1 LNEEQNTLA
10 SDAPPPPVQMLQM
23 IAGFWVSRAIYAA
36 AKLGVADL
44 VASAPKSVEELAAA
58 TQTHAPSL
66 YRVLRALSS
75 VGVFARDAEGRFAQ
89 TPLSAT
95 LTTDTPGS
103 LRWLAMTELGEE
115 HYPAWEELL
124 FSVKTGERAF
134 DRRFGKPVWEFFAEN
149 PENARIFNNAMTGTT
164 AVVTEAVLGAYDFS
178 WARKVLDVGGGHGGL
193 LASILKATPRASGV
207 LFDAPQ
213 VVADAGARL
222 AAAGVAD
229 RCEIVGGD
237 FFESV
242 PAGADAYT
250 MKWILHDWDDE
261 QSTRILKNVRRAVA
275 ADGRLLVIEAVIP
288 ANDEPHFGKFID
300 LNMLVMTGGRERTEA
315 EFRALLAAA
324 DFRLARVV
332 PTPSPV
338 SVIEAVPA

>member
-1 LNEEQNTLA
+1 LNEAQNTIHA
-10 SDAPPPPVQMLQM
+10 DAPPPVQMLQM

-44 VASAPKSVEELAAA
+44 VADAPKSVAELAAA
-58 TQTHAPSL
+58 TETHAPSL
-66 YRVLRALSS
+66 YRVMRALAS
-75 VGVFARDAEGRFAQ
+75 VGIFAQDADARFAQ

-95 LTTDTPGS
+95 LLTDAPGS

-124 FSVKTGERAF
+124 HSVKTGERAF
-134 DRRFGKPVWEFFAEN
+134 DRHFGKPVWEFYAEN
-149 PENARIFNNAMTGTT
+149 PENARIFNDAMTGTT
-164 AVVTEAVLGAYDFS
+164 GMITEAVLGAYDFS
-178 WARKVLDVGGGHGGL
+178 ALRRIVDVGGGHGEL
-193 LASILKATPRASGV
+193 LASILKATPQASGI

-213 VVADAGARL
+213 VVSGAGARL
-222 AAAGVAD
+222 EAAGVAG

-242 PAGADAYT
+242 PSGADAYT

-261 QSTRILKNVRRAVA
+261 QSTRILKNIRRAVTD
-275 ADGRLLVIEAVIP
+275 DGRLLVIEAVIP
-288 ANDEPHFGKFID
+288 AGDEPHFGKFID
-300 LNMLVMTGGRERTEA
+300 LNMLVMTGGRERTA
-315 EFRALLAAA
+315 DEFSALFAASG
-324 DFRLARVV
+324 FRLTRVV

>member
-1 LNEEQNTLA
+1 LNEEQHTSP
-10 SDAPPPPVQMLQM
+10 SDAPPVEMLQM

-36 AKLGVADL
+36 AKLGIADL
-44 VASAPKSVEELAAA
+44 ITDAPKSVAELAAA
-58 TQTHAPSL
+58 TNTHAPSL

-75 VGVFARDAEGRFAQ
+75 VGVFAQDAEGRFAQ

-95 LTTDTPGS
+95 LLTDAPGS

-115 HYPAWEELL
+115 HYPAWEEFLY
-124 FSVKTGERAF
+124 SIRTGERAF
-134 DRRFGKPVWEFFAEN
+134 DRRFGKTAWEFFAEN

-164 AVVTEAVLGAYDFS
+164 AMITEGVLGAYDFS
-178 WARKVLDVGGGHGGL
+178 ELRRVVDVGGGHGEL
-193 LASILKATPRASGV
+193 LASILKTNPRATGV

-213 VVADAGARL
+213 VVSGAGARL
-222 AAAGVAD
+222 EAAGVAG

-261 QSTRILKNVRRAVA
+261 QSTRILKNIRRASTD
-275 ADGRLLVIEAVIP
+275 DGRLLVIEAVIP
-288 ANDEPHFGKFID
+288 AGDEPHFGKFID
-300 LNMLVMTGGRERTEA
+300 LNMLVMTGGRERTEE
-315 EFRALLAAA
+315 EFRALFAAA
-324 DFRLARVV
+324 GFRLTRVV

-338 SVIEAVPA
+338 SVIEGVPA

>member
-1 LNEEQNTLA
+1 MNEEQNTSL
-10 SDAPPPPVQMLQM
+10 SDAPPPPIQMLQM

-44 VASAPKSVEELAAA
+44 VADAPKSVEELAAA
-58 TQTHAPSL
+58 TEMHAPSL

-75 VGVFARDAEGRFAQ
+75 VGIFAEDGEGRFAQ

-95 LTTDTPGS
+95 LLTDAPGS

-134 DRRFGKPVWEFFAEN
+134 DRRFNKPVWEFFAEN

-164 AVVTEAVLGAYDFS
+164 AMIIEGVLGAYDFS
-178 WARKVLDVGGGHGGL
+178 TARQLIDVGGGHGEL
-193 LASILKATPRASGV
+193 LASILKASPRASGV

-213 VVADAGARL
+213 VVAGARERL
-222 AAAGVAD
+222 EAAGVAE

-250 MKWILHDWDDE
+250 LKWILHDWDDE
-261 QSTRILKNVRRAVA
+261 QSVRILKNVRRAIT
-275 ADGRLLVIEAVIP
+275 DGGRLLIIEAVIP
-288 ANDEPHFGKFID
+288 KGNEPHFGKFID
-300 LNMLVMTGGRERTEA
+300 LNMLVMTGGRERTED
-315 EFRALLAAA
+315 EFRALLNASG
-324 DFRLARVV
+324 FRLARVV
-332 PTPSPV
+332 ATASPV
-338 SVIEAVPA
+338 AVVEALPA

>member
-1 LNEEQNTLA
+1 
-10 SDAPPPPVQMLQM
+10 MLQM
-23 IAGFWVSRAIYAA
+23 IAGFWVSRAIYAV
-36 AKLGVADL
+36 AKLGIADL
-44 VASAPKSVEELAAA
+44 VADAPQTVEELAAA

-66 YRVLRALSS
+66 YRVMRALAS
-75 VGVFARDAEGRFAQ
+75 VRVFTQTSDKRFAQ

-95 LTTDTPGS
+95 LRTDAQGS

-124 FSVKTGERAF
+124 YSIQTGERAF
-134 DRRFGKPVWEFFAEN
+134 DRRFGKNVWEFFAEN

-178 WARKVLDVGGGHGGL
+178 ALRRIVDVGGGQGEL
-193 LASILKATPRASGV
+193 LASILKANERASGV

-213 VVADAGARL
+213 VVTGAGARL
-222 AAAGVAD
+222 EAAGVAD

-250 MKWILHDWDDE
+250 LKWILHDWDDE
-261 QSTRILKNVRRAVA
+261 QSTRILKNVRRAIT
-275 ADGRLLVIEAVIP
+275 DGGRLSVVEAVVP
-288 ANDEPHFGKFID
+288 PGDEPHFGKFID
-300 LNMLVMTGGRERTEA
+300 LNMLVMTGGRERTEE
-315 EFRALLAAA
+315 EFRALLDASG
-324 DFRLARVV
+324 FRLARVV
-332 PTPSPV
+332 ATPSPV
-338 SVIEAVPA
+338 SIIEAVPA